1 MTKKINRLEKIKRE
15 VKRYLLLDLEDY
27 GLKELNSGE
36 YESQYIG
43 VQMKSAFQPIYNRIT
58 GELLGHEAILKPYI
72 GDEITSSP
80 DFAFTYAEKAGKL
93 VQFDRASRALHVL
106 NFKKIYDEAG
116 LLFLEVHPNLLITVN
131 EHGKIFERILHAYSV
146 PTNRVVIQIDESL
159 IEQDKLLTE
168 AINNYRE
175 RGYLIALTNFG
186 SRNSHIN
193 RLWQYTPNFVKLDP
207 KLIAKAEENI
217 HAKQILP
224 GLIQMIQDIGALS
237 IVPEIEN
244 QQQLDLAVESGAALL
259 QGSFLG
265 EAVSAKDLQAST
277 LFGKPKLKVA

>member
-72 GDEITSSP
+72 CDEITSSP

>member
-1 MTKKINRLEKIKRE
+1 
-15 VKRYLLLDLEDY
+15 
-27 GLKELNSGE
+27 
-36 YESQYIG
+36 
-43 VQMKSAFQPIYNRIT
+43 
-58 GELLGHEAILKPYI
+58 
-72 GDEITSSP
+72 
-80 DFAFTYAEKAGKL
+80 
-93 VQFDRASRALHVL
+93 
-106 NFKKIYDEAG
+106 
-116 LLFLEVHPNLLITVN
+116 LLITVN

-186 SRNSHIN
+186 SRNSHID

-207 KLIAKAEENI
+207 GLLAKAEENI

-224 GLIQMIQDIGALS
+224 GLIQIIQDIGALS

-244 QQQLDLAVESGAALL
+244 QQQLDLAVESGAALI

-265 EAVSAKDLQAST
+265 EAVSAKDLQPSP
-277 LFGKPKLKVA
+277 LFSKPKLKAA

>member
-1 MTKKINRLEKIKRE
+1 MAKTISTLSKIKRE
-15 VKRYLLLDLEDY
+15 LKRYLELDLEDY
-27 GLKELNSGE
+27 GLKALRSGE

-43 VQMKSAFQPIYNRIT
+43 VKMKSAFQPIYNRIT
-58 GELLGHEAILKPYI
+58 GDLIGHEAILKSYI
-72 GDEITSSP
+72 ADEITSSSE
-80 DFAFTYAEKAGKL
+80 FAFTYAEKAGKL

-106 NFKKIYDEAG
+106 NFKRIYGEYG
-116 LLFLEVHPNLLITVN
+116 LLFLNVHPSLLISVS

-168 AINNYRE
+168 AIENYRE
-175 RGYLIALTNFG
+175 RGYLIGLTNFG

-193 RLWQYTPNFVKLDP
+193 RLWQYTPNFVKLNPD
-207 KLIAKAEENI
+207 LIAKAKENL

-224 GLIQMIQDIGALS
+224 GLIQMIQDVGALS
-237 IVPEIEN
+237 IFPEIEN
-244 QQQLDLAVESGAALL
+244 QPQLDLAVESGATLL

-265 EAVSAKDLQAST
+265 EAVSAKDLQPFP
-277 LFGKPKLKVA
+277 LFSKPKLKAA